1 MAALAEAH
9 GRDERPAVTDPQ
21 DVLDLEARSGTFDR
35 DAGVPRPA
43 STPPAD
49 PRPRG
54 EKRPRRMVSSLISKL
69 VVLLLVFTLV
79 PVILYDVFQQADAEK
94 QRLLLESVREQG
106 RLVAENLNPLLER
119 TDPSP
124 LRELPDAVGRLGT
137 EDTRIKVL
145 FKPQQESGV
154 EGFYFVANDPPVPPA
169 VLQAERTQLIERGVL
184 DNLVESC
191 EGEMPVALRHR
202 NPEGQI
208 ELLTSITPIT
218 TPLGCWAVVTV
229 NSGAFLGTSIG
240 QPYWQTWEVRTAV
253 LIYVGMAVLTL
264 GVFLLIWRNL
274 MRFQRLAREI
284 RTGHRDAGSFA
295 SANRV
300 DELGPV
306 AEEFDRLTRSLQAS
320 ADDIR
325 RAAEDNA
332 HAFKTPIAIMRQ
344 SLEPVYRL
352 IPEESTRGRRALQ
365 VLETSIDRLDH
376 LVNSARRLEETTAEL
391 LDPPNQ
397 EIDLSNMAQRML
409 GAYAEAYERRGL
421 KFAARLQPGVVVRAG
436 EDLLETVIEN
446 VVDNAVEVSPE
457 GELIDVILEVRDGT
471 AKLIVRDRG
480 PGVPEGQLEH
490 IFERYVS
497 LRGEMNGT
505 PHALAQAKE
514 QAPEG
519 ATANG
524 TSNGESGAHLG
535 IGLWIVRR
543 NLQAVGGDVS
553 ARNLREGGLEVTM
566 RLPVA
571 D

>member
-1 MAALAEAH
+1 M
-9 GRDERPAVTDPQ
+9 
-21 DVLDLEARSGTFDR
+21 
-35 DAGVPRPA
+35 
-43 STPPAD
+43 
-49 PRPRG
+49 
-54 EKRPRRMVSSLISKL
+54 
-69 VVLLLVFTLV
+69 
-79 PVILYDVFQQADAEK
+79 
-94 QRLLLESVREQG
+94 RLLLESVREQG
-106 RLVAENLNPLLER
+106 RLVAETLNPLLQR
-119 TDPSP
+119 TEPSP

-137 EDTRIKVL
+137 DDTRVKVL
-145 FKPQQESGV
+145 FKPLQESGV
-154 EGFYFVANDPPVPPA
+154 EGFYFVATDPPVPPA
-169 VLQAERTQLIERGVL
+169 VLQAERAQLIERGVL

-253 LIYVGMAVLTL
+253 IIYVGMAVLTL

-284 RTGHRDAGSFA
+284 RTGHRDTGSFA

-344 SLEPVYRL
+344 SLEPLQRL
-352 IPEESTRGRRALQ
+352 VPGDSTRGRRALQ

-397 EIDLSNMAQRML
+397 EIDLSNLTQRML

-457 GELIDVILEVRDGT
+457 GELIDVILERRDGM

-480 PGVPEGQLEH
+480 PGVPAGQLEH

-497 LRGEMNGT
+497 LRGEMNGAAQPLAAAET
-505 PHALAQAKE
+505 PTPAASSAGSSG
-514 QAPEG
+514 EG
-519 ATANG
+519 
-524 TSNGESGAHLG
+524 GAHLG

-553 ARNLREGGLEVTM
+553 ARNLREGGLEIMM
-566 RLPVA
+566 RLPVVH
-571 D
+571 

>member
-1 MAALAEAH
+1 MAVLAEAETRERDDTAA
-9 GRDERPAVTDPQ
+9 GRAQGADAAGDKAAGAAAAGGTAGERQ
-21 DVLDLEARSGTFDR
+21 
-35 DAGVPRPA
+35 PR
-43 STPPAD
+43 TEV
-49 PRPRG
+49 RG
-54 EKRPRRMVSSLISKL
+54 RRLINSLVSKL
-69 VVLLLVFTLV
+69 VILLLVFTLV

-106 RLVAENLNPLLER
+106 RLMAENLRPLLER
-119 TDPSP
+119 TEPSP
-124 LRELPDAVGRLGT
+124 LKDLPATVAPLGT
-137 EDTRIKVL
+137 GDTGIKVL
-145 FKPQQESGV
+145 FKPQQESGA
-154 EGFYFVANDPPVPPA
+154 EGFYFVATDPPVPPA
-169 VLQAERTQLIERGVL
+169 VLQAERLQLIERGVL

-191 EGEMPVALRHR
+191 DGDMPVALRHR
-202 NPEGQI
+202 NPDGEI

-253 LIYVGMAVLTL
+253 LIYVGLAVLTL
-264 GVFLLIWRNL
+264 GIFLLIWRNL
-274 MRFQRLAREI
+274 VRFQRLAREI
-284 RTGHRDAGSFA
+284 RTGRRDAGSFA
-295 SANRV
+295 AANKV
-300 DELGPV
+300 AELGPV

-344 SLEPVYRL
+344 SLEPLQRL
-352 IPEESTRGRRALQ
+352 VPGDSPRGRRALQ

-397 EIDLSNMAQRML
+397 EIDLSNLTQRML

-457 GELIDVILEVRDGT
+457 GELVDVSLEKRNGV
-471 AKLIVRDRG
+471 AKLSVRDRG
-480 PGVPEGQLEH
+480 PGVPRGQLDH

-497 LRGEMNGT
+497 LRGE
-505 PHALAQAKE
+505 
-514 QAPEG
+514 APGAPAGG
-519 ATANG
+519 ATG
-524 TSNGESGAHLG
+524 GGGEGGAHLG

-543 NLQAVGGDVS
+543 NLEAVGGSVS
-553 ARNLREGGLEVTM
+553 ARNLRDGGLEVTM
-566 RLPVA
+566 QLPVVH
-571 D
+571 